1 MRNDKCQSGGQPEVR
16 RSREGSRGPV
26 GGGKVGGQKVIPEG
40 FPEEV
45 TSGLGVK
52 NV

>member
-1 MRNDKCQSGGQPEVR
+1 MPVWRLAQSEKKQR
-16 RSREGSRGPV
+16 REQRGPV
-26 GGGKVGGQKVIPEG
+26 GGGEVGGQKVIPEG

-45 TSGLGVK
+45 TSGLGVR